1 MCDCKKQLEAQLT
14 ERFKAQAP
22 TAREHRVRLQGF
34 GVAIQGNTMVEK
46 GYMPYQTFAY
56 VPLKKGG
63 EKPQK
68 ATGSMFFSFCPWC
81 GEKVTQ
87 PSQQERAHNIPQPD
101 QQ

>member
-34 GVAIQGNTMVEK
+34 GVVIQGNTMVEK

-56 VPLKKGG
+56 APLKKGG

-68 ATGSMFFSFCPWC
+68 TTGSMFFSFCPWC
-81 GEKVTQ
+81 GEKVGSQTPTQ
-87 PSQQERAHNIPQPD
+87 PADQQEKTR
-101 QQ
+101 